1 MSSSEPRVG
10 VGHTRTVIAKKE
22 AALSV
27 LSARYEDFAHRVEA
41 VDTEGPRFPSD
52 RASLK
57 VLAYEG
63 SFPPLEIRNY
73 AGFGR

>member
-1 MSSSEPRVG
+1 MCCRRD
-10 VGHTRTVIAKKE
+10 TK
-22 AALSV
+22 
-27 LSARYEDFAHRVEA
+27 YFAHRVEA